1 MSQSDNADLQDAGLA
16 ADAAFKD
23 ALKRV
28 SYEPGMLLGLE
39 ATRAEQDYHRRRLN
53 RHSYWLHGSG
63 TVAGLRV
70 SAKGDD
76 PGDDTTHART
86 RLLVSP
92 GIGVDGLGREISV
105 AEPYCIDLG
114 AWLTT
119 QYEDTES
126 DRWGALI
133 RDGYEQT
140 VIEGET
146 VDLLW
151 LKVTMRY
158 QESPSGLQPVLGTE
172 VNAGTDPV
180 QPSRLQDGVL
190 FELVAERPADAP
202 AGDHLFAAHN
212 ALPDWDADLANK
224 FSADERRRIETAADG
239 TKAQLQLAARLLY
252 ALADDNEAL
261 APRQAFTTTAAEL
274 ARTLLARVAIR
285 LTAAQELIVNPRRV
299 SVDNLSR
306 PFLYNAA
313 ALAQLIRK

>member
-1 MSQSDNADLQDAGLA
+1 MSQSDNAELQDAGLE

-23 ALKRV
+23 SLKRV
-28 SYEPGMLLGLE
+28 SYQPGMLLGLE
-39 ATRAEQDYHRRRLN
+39 ATRTEQDYHRRSLN

-76 PGDDTTHART
+76 PGDDTTQSRT

-119 QYEDTES
+119 QYEDSET

-140 VIEGET
+140 EIDGET

-158 QESPSGLQPVLGTE
+158 QENPSGLQPVLGVE

-180 QPSRLQDGVL
+180 KPSRLQDGVL

-202 AGDHLFAAHN
+202 VGDHPFAAHN
-212 ALPDWDADLANK
+212 ALPAWDDTLAGK
-224 FSADERRRIETAADG
+224 LSQGERDQIEAAPEG
-239 TKAQLQLAARLLY
+239 EKAQLQLAARLLY
-252 ALADDNEAL
+252 ALADDSEAL
-261 APRQAFTTTAAEL
+261 SPRQVFTTTAAEL

-285 LTAAQELIVNPRRV
+285 LTSAQALIVNPRRV
-299 SVDNLSR
+299 TVDNLAR

-313 ALAQLIRK
+313 TLAQLIRK